1 MRSTTLVVVLC
12 VLAGVVCI
20 ARPLHAADG
29 LLQEFPT
36 FRSEVQLVRITA
48 ESFPLRGFILGGQVF
63 SFGHCGEYFRS
74 AKTPRGMHLLQ
85 LFPPR
90 QGEAGSYSPIFN
102 PRDYRVVYDDW
113 KTVPTEQIVDNG
125 RGGVTIVLRIS
136 RTEYGRC
143 SCLRELGI
151 R

>member
-1 MRSTTLVVVLC
+1 
-12 VLAGVVCI
+12 
-20 ARPLHAADG
+20 
-29 LLQEFPT
+29 
-36 FRSEVQLVRITA
+36 
-48 ESFPLRGFILGGQVF
+48 LRGFILGGQVF

-74 AKTPRGMHLLQ
+74 TKTPRGMHLLQ

-90 QGEAGSYSPIFN
+90 PGEAGSYSPIFN

-113 KTVPTEQIVDNG
+113 KTVPTVQIVDNG

-136 RTEYGRC
+136 RAEYGRC
-143 SCLRELGI
+143 PCLRELGV